1 MMGVHM
7 WKLVDY
13 LNAAEGWKYDGDH
26 YMEIGERIQTLRQMF
41 NIKQGVD
48 PASVKL
54 PGRMAGNPPLPDGP
68 LKGVRLNNQ
77 AQVSSHWKA
86 FGWDEK
92 TGIPLPE
99 TIGRLKIDELL
110 RQEEV

>member
-1 MMGVHM
+1 
-7 WKLVDY
+7 
-13 LNAAEGWKYDGDH
+13 
-26 YMEIGERIQTLRQMF
+26 MF
-41 NIKQGVD
+41 SIV
-48 PASVKL
+48 
-54 PGRMAGNPPLPDGP
+54 PPDLSSAR
-68 LKGVRLNNQ
+68 KMK
-77 AQVSSHWKA
+77 VSSHWKA

>member
-1 MMGVHM
+1 MGETCLFSIV
-7 WKLVDY
+7 
-13 LNAAEGWKYDGDH
+13 
-26 YMEIGERIQTLRQMF
+26 
-41 NIKQGVD
+41 
-48 PASVKL
+48 
-54 PGRMAGNPPLPDGP
+54 PPDLSSAR
-68 LKGVRLNNQ
+68 KMK
-77 AQVSSHWKA
+77 VSSHWKA